1 MQAKSLI
8 AALFAITTA
17 TSAFAQS
24 TAPAVAASQQLT
36 RADVTAEY
44 IRARDAG
51 EIATSEADYPKTP
64 ATAASKVTREQ
75 VMAEFYAARQ
85 AGQIPQTEADFDVA
99 QTTKHVVK

>member
-17 TSAFAQS
+17 ASAFAQS
-24 TAPAVAASQQLT
+24 AAPASTGQQLT
-36 RADVTAEY
+36 REQATAEY
-44 IRARDAG
+44 IRARNAG
-51 EIATSEADYPKTP
+51 EIATSEVDYPKTP

-75 VMAEFYAARQ
+75 VMAEFYAARK
-85 AGQIPQTEADFDVA
+85 AGLIPQTEADFDVA

>member
-24 TAPAVAASQQLT
+24 TAPATSQQLT
-36 RADVTAEY
+36 REQVTAEY
-44 IRARDAG
+44 IRARNAG
-51 EIATSEADYPKTP
+51 EIATSEVDYPKTP

-75 VMAEFYAARQ
+75 VMAEFYAARK
-85 AGQIPQTEADFDVA
+85 AGLIPQTEADFDVA
-99 QTTKHVVK
+99 QTAKHVVQ

>member
-8 AALFAITTA
+8 AALFAVTTA

-24 TAPAVAASQQLT
+24 AAAASQQLT

-44 IRARDAG
+44 IRARNAG
-51 EIATSEADYPKTP
+51 EIATSEVDYPKTP

-75 VMAEFYAARQ
+75 VMAEFYAARK
-85 AGQIPQTEADFDVA
+85 AGLIPQTEADFDVA
-99 QTTKHVVK
+99 QTAKHVVQ